1 MSSGQSTRIL
11 GRILGY
17 IRPYWK
23 WVGLGFFLTLL
34 AGGSQLA
41 QPWFVGQ
48 LFGKMSN
55 ADQFNYESLSA
66 INRICGGFML
76 MMLGASI
83 AAYGMRFVLD
93 MAGQLATRDFR
104 NDIFR
109 HLQKMSV
116 PFYDRNKQGDL
127 ISRLSNDIVV
137 STSVYPLLADFG
149 KNLLIVVG
157 AFGLMLFSDWQM
169 TLLVLCLSPAL
180 GVVISRISMKI
191 HVISERIQSK
201 LADLISI
208 LHESLGNIKVVK
220 AYTREPLESARFEE
234 KNEENYQAQLKLIQ
248 AQSFQLPT
256 TDLLTATAIVAI
268 VYFGALQILQ
278 GTLQFSQV
286 IQYWFLMIMV
296 GNPINKLAD
305 SYAKFQVAAAA
316 GKRIFEIL
324 DERPEVADAPDAHDL
339 PPIQGEI
346 RLEHV
351 TFGYQPDKPIL
362 NNLDLVIQPGEVVA
376 IVGPNG
382 AGKTS
387 LVNLIPR
394 FYDPLAGTVR
404 IDGHDVRNVTMR
416 SLREQVGVVIQ
427 ESSLF
432 TGTIASNIACGLD
445 VSPEQIE
452 AAAQTA
458 NAHEFISQLAQ
469 GYSTE
474 VGERGSR
481 LSGGQRQRIAI
492 ARAVLR
498 NPRILILDEF
508 TSAIDAESENL
519 ITEAIEKAMRGR
531 TCLVIAHRL
540 NTIRHAN
547 RILVLE
553 GGRVVEE
560 GEHSVLMERG
570 GTYSRIYQSQ
580 LRPPMTLVE
589 RRGA

>member
-1 MSSGQSTRIL
+1 MKSGQSNRIL

-23 WVGLGFFLTLL
+23 LVLAGFILTLL
-34 AGGSQLA
+34 AGGAQLA

-48 LFGKMSN
+48 LFGLMSN
-55 ADQFNYESLSA
+55 PDRFTYESLPA
-66 INRICGGFML
+66 INRVCGGFML
-76 MMLGASI
+76 MMLGACM

-93 MAGQLATRDFR
+93 LAGQLATRDFR
-104 NDIFR
+104 NHIFR
-109 HLQKMSV
+109 HLQEMSV

-127 ISRLSNDIVV
+127 ISRLSNDIIV
-137 STSVYPLLADFG
+137 STSIYPLLADFG

-157 AFGLMLFSDWQM
+157 AFGMMVFSDPQM
-169 TLLVLCLSPAL
+169 TLLVLCLSPVL
-180 GVVISRISMKI
+180 GVVIARISTKI
-191 HVISERIQSK
+191 NTISERIQGK

-220 AYTREPLESARFEE
+220 AYTREPLEIERYEA
-234 KNEENYQAQLKLIQ
+234 KNEENVQAQLKLIQ
-248 AQSFQLPT
+248 AQSFQLPS

-278 GTLQFSQV
+278 HKLDFPQV

-305 SYAKFQVAAAA
+305 AFAKFQVAAAA

-324 DERPEVADAPDAHDL
+324 DQAPDIADAPGAEDL
-339 PPIQGEI
+339 PPVNGAIH
-346 RLEHV
+346 LDNV
-351 TFGYQPDKPIL
+351 TFGYEADRPIIS
-362 NNLDLVIQPGEVVA
+362 NLDLVIQPGEVVA

-394 FYDPLAGTVR
+394 FYDPTAGTVR
-404 IDGHDVRNVTMR
+404 IDGRDVKEVSLK
-416 SLREQVGVVIQ
+416 SLRSQVGVVIQ

-432 TGTIASNIACGLD
+432 TGSIASNIACGLK
-445 VSPEQIE
+445 VSQAEIEE
-452 AAAQTA
+452 AARTA
-458 NAHEFISQLAQ
+458 NAHEFIAQLPE
-469 GYSTE
+469 GYATE
-474 VGERGSR
+474 VGERGAR

-508 TSAIDAESENL
+508 TSAIDAESETL
-519 ITEAIEKAMRGR
+519 ITEAIERAMRGR

-560 GEHSVLMERG
+560 GEHAALMERG
-570 GTYSRIYQSQ
+570 GSYSRIYGSQ
-580 LRPPMTLVE
+580 LRPPLTLAE

>member
-1 MSSGQSTRIL
+1 MRVL
-11 GRILGY
+11 GRILSY
-17 IRPYWK
+17 IKPYWK
-23 WVGLGFFLTLL
+23 WVLGGFVLTLV
-34 AGGSQLA
+34 AGSAQLA

-48 LFGKMSN
+48 LFGLMNK
-55 ADQFNYESLSA
+55 DTFTYKSLPD

-83 AAYGMRFVLD
+83 AGYGMRFVLD

-104 NDIFR
+104 NHIFR
-109 HLQKMSV
+109 HLQHMSV

-127 ISRLSNDIVV
+127 ISRLSNDIMT
-137 STSVYPLLADFG
+137 STTVYPLLADFG

-157 AFGLMLFSDWQM
+157 AFSLMVFSDVEM
-169 TLLVLCLSPAL
+169 TVLVLCLSPVL
-180 GVVISRISMKI
+180 GIVISRVGQKI
-191 HVISERIQSK
+191 NTISEHIQGK

-220 AYTREPLESARFEE
+220 AYNRERLETERYEK

-248 AQSFQLPT
+248 AQSFQLPS

-278 GTLQFSQV
+278 GKLEFSQV
-286 IQYWFLMIMV
+286 TQYWFLMIMV

-316 GKRIFEIL
+316 GKRIFEVL
-324 DERPEVADAPDAHDL
+324 DEQPDIADAPGAPEL
-339 PPIQGEI
+339 PPVEGSI
-346 RLEHV
+346 RLQNI

-362 NNLDLVIQPGEVVA
+362 KNLDLTIAPGEVVA

-382 AGKTS
+382 SGKTS
-387 LVNLIPR
+387 MVNLIPR
-394 FYDPLAGTVR
+394 FYDPNSGSVL
-404 IDGHDVRNVTMR
+404 IDGHDIRGVTTE
-416 SLREQVGVVIQ
+416 SLRRQVGVVIQ

-432 TGTIASNIACGLD
+432 AGSIAENIACGLD
-445 VSPEQIE
+445 VTREQIE
-452 AAAQTA
+452 EAARTA
-458 NAHEFISQLAQ
+458 NAHDFIEQLSE
-469 GYSTE
+469 GYETE

-492 ARAVLR
+492 ARAVIR
-498 NPRILILDEF
+498 DPRILILDEF
-508 TSAIDAESENL
+508 TSAIDAESEHQ
-519 ITEAIEKAMRGR
+519 ITEAIERAMRGR

-540 NTIRHAN
+540 NTIRHAS

-560 GEHSVLMERG
+560 GEHAALLQRG
-570 GTYSRIYQSQ
+570 GSYSRIFESHA
-580 LRPPMTLVE
+580 LLE
-589 RRGA
+589 RKGA